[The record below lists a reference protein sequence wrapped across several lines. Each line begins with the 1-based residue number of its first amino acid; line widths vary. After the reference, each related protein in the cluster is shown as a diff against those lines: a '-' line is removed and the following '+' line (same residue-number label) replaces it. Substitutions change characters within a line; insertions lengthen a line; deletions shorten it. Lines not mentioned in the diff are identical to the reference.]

1 MDDFALVKIMET
13 FQNFYDVACDKTFI
27 EFTERFQGLSKGA
40 VLCVSIDI
48 KSISIDGTWQSDKK
62 DDSKKGDSLE
72 NDTQSIFISSHPFIL
87 DDTGM
92 R

>member
-62 DDSKKGDSLE
+62 GDSLE